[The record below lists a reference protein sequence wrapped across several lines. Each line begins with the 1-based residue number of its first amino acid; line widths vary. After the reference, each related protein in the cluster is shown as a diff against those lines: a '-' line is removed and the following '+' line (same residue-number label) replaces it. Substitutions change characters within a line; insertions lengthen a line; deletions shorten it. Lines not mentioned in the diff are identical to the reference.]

1 MSKMY
6 HVSIH
11 NWDTNRELAESF
23 FSSEDSASA
32 WLFDVLKN
40 DLYFLRHKPIYVSVV
55 EYNLDPETGEYL
67 YADSYCW
74 E

>member
-1 MSKMY
+1 MSNLY
-6 HVSIH
+6 CVSIR
-11 NWDTNRELAESF
+11 NWNTDEEYAKSF
-23 FSSEDSASA
+23 FSREDSASA

-40 DLYFLRHKPIYVSVV
+40 DLYFLRHKPIYVAVV
-55 EYNLDPETGEYL
+55 EHNLNPETGEYL

>member
-1 MSKMY
+1 MSSLY
-6 HVSIH
+6 CVSVRD
-11 NWDTNRELAESF
+11 WSTDEEYAESF
-23 FSSEDSASA
+23 FSREDSASA

-40 DLYFLRHKPIYVSVV
+40 ALCFLRHKPIYVSVV
-55 EYNLDPETGEYL
+55 EYDLDPETGKYL